1 MPYLI
6 LGIALLGC
14 LLFAA
19 RVFVTADP
27 AKLGRVVGWFAAG
40 LGVAGAGAVL
50 VGLIASDRLGP
61 ALAVAGGLAP
71 LVIRGRSL
79 WRRHHGGA
87 STAGG
92 QVSEIETDLLRMKL
106 DHDTGAMSGQVRRGP
121 YAGRRIE
128 DLDQAELI
136 VLWRQCIAEDEAGAR
151 LLETYLDRLR
161 PDWRYSASG
170 SAGGGAGQGSRG
182 PAGLSSD
189 VMTPEQA
196 YAILDLEPGANDEA
210 IKDAHRRLMMKLHPD
225 HGGSTFLAA
234 QINRAKE
241 FLLGE

>member
-1 MPYLI
+1 MAYLI
-6 LGIALLGC
+6 IGIALLGC
-14 LLFAA
+14 LLLMA
-19 RVFVTADP
+19 RMLVNADP
-27 AKLGRVVGWFAAG
+27 AKLSRVVGWFAAG
-40 LGVAGAGAVL
+40 LGVAGASAL
-50 VGLIASDRLGP
+50 VIGLIASDRLGP

-71 LVIRGRSL
+71 LVLRGRTL
-79 WRRHHGGA
+79 WRRYHGGA

-92 QVSEIETDLLRMKL
+92 KISEVETELLRMKL

-121 YAGRRIE
+121 YAGRRVE
-128 DLDQAELI
+128 DLDQGELI

-151 LLETYLDRLR
+151 LLESYLDRLR
-161 PDWRYSASG
+161 PDWRQAAPGGSG
-170 SAGGGAGQGSRG
+170 SGGGAGAQG
-182 PAGLSSD
+182 D
-189 VMTPEQA
+189 VMTREQA
-196 YAILDLEPGANDEA
+196 YAILDLEPGASDEQ

>member
-6 LGIALLGC
+6 IGIALLGC
-14 LLFAA
+14 LLLIA
-19 RVFVTADP
+19 RMVVSVDP
-27 AKLGRVVGWFAAG
+27 AKLARIVGWFAAG

-50 VGLIASDRLGP
+50 ITLIASDRLGP

-71 LVIRGRSL
+71 LVLRGRKL
-79 WRRHHGGA
+79 WRRYHDGA

-92 QVSEIETDLLRMKL
+92 KTSEVETKLLRMKL
-106 DHDTGAMSGQVRRGP
+106 DHDTGAMSGQVRSGP
-121 YAGRRIE
+121 YAGRQIE
-128 DLDQAELI
+128 DLDQSELI
-136 VLWRQCIAEDEAGAR
+136 ILWRQCVAEDEPSAR

-161 PDWRYSASG
+161 PDWRQSASG
-170 SAGGGAGQGSRG
+170 GTGSGSGGTAGA
-182 PAGLSSD
+182 ASD
-189 VMTPEQA
+189 VMTREQA
-196 YAILDLEPGANDEA
+196 YAILDLEPGASDEQ
-210 IKDAHRRLMMKLHPD
+210 IKEAHRRLMMKLHPD